1 MNLQQCRY
9 VAEIAA
15 AGSFSEAAKRLYVTQ
30 PSLSQAVRE
39 LEAELEAE
47 LFVRSK
53 SGAQLTEA
61 GRDFLVYAKQILAQT
76 EQLQRHFQRGLAH
89 DFTVLSQHY
98 DFLSTP
104 FLQVVE
110 EFKQVCLNFQL
121 VETTTR
127 QILNGLQEFEGDVG
141 IMYLDDNNRK
151 ILERR
156 FQQEGFSFEVLGQF
170 ATRIFLR
177 KDHPLADNEVIT
189 REQLAAYPQVRFR
202 QEEQG
207 SGYFEEDPLEIARE
221 VFGDRSSRLATDEL
235 LDGSGAAADSAVAD
249 LGAKALADPAVAA
262 ADGPLPTLYT
272 NDRGTLMNLLCQSD
286 AYASGL
292 GIVDGF
298 VKEHICLRPLAGGM
312 NHQLIAVFNDRRQRS
327 AMTTAFLSAV
337 KEGLV
342 RV

>member
-9 VAEIAA
+9 VAEIAK

-30 PSLSQAVRE
+30 PSLSQAIRE
-39 LEAELEAE
+39 LETELDAE
-47 LFVRSK
+47 LFLRSK
-53 SGAQLTEA
+53 AGAQLTEA

-76 EQLQRHFQRGLAH
+76 EQLQRHFQKGMTH

-104 FLQVVE
+104 FLQVVAD
-110 EFKQVCLNFQL
+110 FKKVCLNFQL

-156 FQQEGFSFEVLGQF
+156 FQQDGFSFEILGNFPTQ
-170 ATRIFLR
+170 IFLR
-177 KDHPLADNEVIT
+177 KDHPLAAQKQVT
-189 REQLAAYPQVRFR
+189 RQQLAAYPQVRFR

-207 SGYFEEDPLEIARE
+207 SGYFEEDPLEISQGVLAPTRE
-221 VFGDRSSRLATDEL
+221 EQPTNLESIE
-235 LDGSGAAADSAVAD
+235 GAGAAVAD
-249 LGAKALADPAVAA
+249 LGAKKLGPTKRDS
-262 ADGPLPTLYT
+262 DEPLPTLYT

-292 GIVDGF
+292 GIVEGF
-298 VKEHICLRPLAGGM
+298 VKEYICLRPLAGGM
-312 NHQLIAVFNDRRQRS
+312 EHQLIAVFNDRRQRS
-327 AMTTAFLSAV
+327 AMTSAFLAAV
-337 KEGLV
+337 KESLATNDN
-342 RV
+342 